1 MPLALW
7 ALTLSAFA
15 IGTTE
20 FVIVGLIPTIAT
32 SLQVSLPSA
41 GLLVSLYALGVAV
54 GAPVLT
60 ALTGRV
66 PRKLLLAGLMLLFT
80 AGNLTA
86 WMAPGYGALMAA
98 RVLTGLAHGVFFSIG
113 STIATG
119 LVPKEKAASA
129 IALMFS
135 GLTVALVTGVPLGT
149 FIGQHFGWRTT
160 FLAVSLLGVAA
171 VAVILALVPRALP
184 GASPAG
190 LLAQA
195 AVLKK
200 PRLLLVYAMTTLG
213 YGGSFVGFTY
223 LAPILERVAGFSG
236 NAVGLVMLVYGVSV
250 AFGNIWGG
258 KLADRKGPVRAL
270 QIVFA
275 LLALVLFV
283 LGFTGHHKVAVLA
296 TVLAWGAVAFG
307 NVPGLQVY
315 VVRRAE
321 RDAPHAVD
329 VASGLNIAAFNVG
342 IALGAWGGGLIVER
356 FGLMATPPIGAAIVL
371 GALGLTTLS
380 AYLDRRDAVRQG
392 TRRSGDRRHR
402 PAHERDPGPG
412 QPGVVAVQG
421 ARCDPVVDAARAPA
435 QVSPSSS
442 G

>member
-20 FVIVGLIPTIAT
+20 FVIVGLIPTIAA
-32 SLQVSLPSA
+32 SLQVSVPSS
-41 GLLVSLYALGVAV
+41 GLLVSLYALGVAI

-66 PRKLLLAGLMLLFT
+66 PRKPLLLALMLLFT
-80 AGNLTA
+80 AGNLVA
-86 WMAPGYGALMAA
+86 WMAPGYEALMAA

-113 STIATG
+113 STIATS

-149 FIGQHFGWRTT
+149 FIGQRFGWQMT
-160 FLAVSLLGVAA
+160 FLAVALLGVIAFIGIA
-171 VAVILALVPRALP
+171 LLVPRAI
-184 GASPAG
+184 AG
-190 LLAQA
+190 SAPSSLLTQL

-213 YGGSFVGFTY
+213 YGGTFVAFTY
-223 LAPILERVAGFSG
+223 LAPILQQVAGFSAG
-236 NAVGLVMLVYGVSV
+236 AVGLVMLVYGVSV

-275 LLALVLFV
+275 LLAAVLLVLQ
-283 LGFTGHHKVAVLA
+283 FTAANKVAVLV

-315 VVRRAE
+315 VVQRAG
-321 RDAPHAVD
+321 RDAPQAVD

-342 IALGAWGGGLIVER
+342 IALGAWGGGIIVDR
-356 FGLMATPPIGAAIVL
+356 IGLMATPWIGALVVL
-371 GALGLTTLS
+371 GAFLLTTL
-380 AYLDRRDAVRQG
+380 AGRLDRRDA
-392 TRRSGDRRHR
+392 
-402 PAHERDPGPG
+402 
-412 QPGVVAVQG
+412 
-421 ARCDPVVDAARAPA
+421 ARGIAAPA
-435 QVSPSSS
+435 STEPAVLTH
-442 G
+442 